1 MSYLRISIAMCT
13 YNGAV
18 FLPVQLRSIATQ
30 SQLPDELIVC
40 DDGSTDDTLAVLNA
54 FAAQVSF
61 PVRVF
66 SNEERMGPAK
76 NFEKAIGL
84 CTGDVIVL
92 SDQDD
97 LWNPL
102 KVAKL
107 VEVFESHPEAIYAFS
122 DAEMI
127 GQDGA
132 LLNEKLWDA
141 IAFRERIRGF
151 SGAGQLKMLLKQN
164 LVTGAAM
171 AFRASFRDVV
181 LPIPSGWMHDYWIV
195 LLGSTL
201 AQGVPIP
208 DVLFSYRRHATQ
220 AVGWR
225 KKTFLEVCKE
235 SLAAGQEDWGQKVEN
250 FRRLLERV
258 TADPRSAH
266 SSPECL
272 RLLKQKELHLLKRAN
287 SRSSS
292 GIPRVAKVLAE
303 AVTGRYQRYSNSW
316 YSIVRDL

>member
-1 MSYLRISIAMCT
+1 MTSLRVSIAMCT
-13 YNGAV
+13 YNGSRY
-18 FLPVQLRSIATQ
+18 LLEQLQSIA
-30 SQLPDELIVC
+30 SQVRMPDELVVC
-40 DDGSTDDTLAVLNA
+40 DDGSDDDTVRVLAA
-54 FAAQVSF
+54 FASASSF

-66 SNEERMGPAK
+66 SNDQRLGPAK

-102 KVAKL
+102 KVTKL
-107 VEVFESHPEAIYAFS
+107 LEVFERSPDAVYAFS

-127 GQDGA
+127 GQDGTS
-132 LLNEKLWDA
+132 LNEKLWDA
-141 IAFRERIRGF
+141 IAFREKLEQF
-151 SGAGQLKMLLKQN
+151 SGAGQLKLLLKQN
-164 LVTGAAM
+164 VVTGAAM
-171 AFRASFRDVV
+171 AFRASFRDIV

-201 AQGVPIP
+201 AQGVPIQEA
-208 DVLFSYRRHATQ
+208 LFSYRRHATQ

-225 KKTFLEVCKE
+225 KRTFLEVCKD

-250 FRRLLERV
+250 FRKLLERV
-258 TADPRSAH
+258 SSDPRVAHCSA
-266 SSPECL
+266 ECL
-272 RLLKQKELHLLKRAN
+272 QLLREKELHLLKRAN

-292 GIPRVAKVLAE
+292 GVPRVAKVFAE
-303 AVTGRYQRYSNSW
+303 AITGRYQRYSNSW